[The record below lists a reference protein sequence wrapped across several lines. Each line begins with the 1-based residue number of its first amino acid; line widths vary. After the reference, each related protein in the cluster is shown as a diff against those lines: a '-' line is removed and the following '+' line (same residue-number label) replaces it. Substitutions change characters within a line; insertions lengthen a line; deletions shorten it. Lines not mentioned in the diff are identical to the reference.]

1 LNTVQIYQYSAA
13 IALSASQIVDAA
25 ASTLREQGLAGLSM
39 RRLAQGLGVQPGAL
53 YHHVASKQELLV
65 AVGEQLLS
73 DGAPAISTVD
83 PAQAA
88 ADIRAMLL
96 PIRDGAEVISFV
108 YAYKPDALGPL
119 NDLRVALVRRLPP
132 AQASLVAEALIRYV
146 LGFVAVEQNHD
157 ELVRARILEPD
168 RPTTET
174 EQAFSFGVRALL
186 AGLEPLQSESR

>member
-1 LNTVQIYQYSAA
+1 LTAG
-13 IALSASQIVDAA
+13 QIVDAA
-25 ASTLREQGLAGLSM
+25 ASTLREKGLAGLSM

-73 DGAPAISTVD
+73 DCAPAISTVD

-119 NDLRVALVRRLPP
+119 SDLQVTLARRLPP
-132 AQASLVAEALIRYV
+132 AQAPLVAEALIRYV
-146 LGFVAVEQNHD
+146 LGFVGVEQNHA
-157 ELVRARILEPD
+157 ELVRAGIVEPG
-168 RPTTET
+168 PATTHT

-186 AGLEPLQSESR
+186 AGLEPQRADGR

>member
-1 LNTVQIYQYSAA
+1 MALTASRIVNAA
-13 IALSASQIVDAA
+13 T
-25 ASTLREQGLAGLSM
+25 STLREQGLAGLSM

-73 DGAPAISTVD
+73 DSAPAICTTD

-88 ADIRAMLL
+88 ADLRTALL

-108 YAYKPDALGPL
+108 HAYKPNALGPL
-119 NDLRVALVRRLPP
+119 NDLHVALARRLPR
-132 AQASLVAEALIRYV
+132 AQAPLVAEALIRYV
-146 LGFVAVEQNHD
+146 LGFVAVEQNHA
-157 ELVRARILEPD
+157 ELVRARIVEPGPATPD
-168 RPTTET
+168 A

-186 AGLEPLQSESR
+186 AGIEPLRAGS